1 MFCLAKK
8 HLNIKVED
16 PQLLQ
21 FTDICNDLYEYFRNV
36 YEAILLGELFEL
48 NERKYISLFVD
59 CGKSELFRLEASP
72 EMGQGVLNFLNGK
85 EGVKKE
91 DLADGI
97 QLWNDFM
104 GLMNYLE

>member
-48 NERKYISLFVD
+48 NERKYITINNQWEKNGRSVVLTRP
-59 CGKSELFRLEASP
+59 KS
-72 EMGQGVLNFLNGK
+72 
-85 EGVKKE
+85 
-91 DLADGI
+91 
-97 QLWNDFM
+97 
-104 GLMNYLE
+104 